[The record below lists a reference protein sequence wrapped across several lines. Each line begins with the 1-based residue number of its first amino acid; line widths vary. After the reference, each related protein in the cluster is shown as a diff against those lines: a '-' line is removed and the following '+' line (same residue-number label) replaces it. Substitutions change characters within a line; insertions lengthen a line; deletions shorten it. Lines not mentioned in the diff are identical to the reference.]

1 MRVAVPRHLV
11 SETLRFAVGTTT
23 DNGAQLAWTPV
34 MDSLAAGPGGAHDP
48 SMEMRLQRLEET
60 FPRIEALMRSIDD
73 RLRRVE
79 TAVDRVRNVQ
89 IELAELKGRVAN
101 LPSTWAMVTTIL
113 GGQVAFAA
121 VLVAILR
128 LAVPH

>member
-1 MRVAVPRHLV
+1 
-11 SETLRFAVGTTT
+11 
-23 DNGAQLAWTPV
+23 